1 MAQQELN
8 RTLQISRAMLGL
20 YREPKAPVAVDL
32 RELLESVL
40 LLLDRQLKDQSVAV
54 QRKLQEGTSIQGF
67 PGELRQVFTNLI
79 TNAAE
84 AAGPGGRVQVLLEA
98 SLPADNRAGGN
109 GGTITDSGPG
119 VPESHQ
125 AKLFK
130 PFFFHQGGVGNRP
143 WAVGQPGHRRE
154 ARGQSRAH
162 QQHRFR
168 VSRGGRAGLSSRTRA
183 GLGDDQARRAR
194 KRSRT

>member
-20 YREPKAPVAVDL
+20 YREPKAPVEVDL

-54 QRKLQEGTSIQGF
+54 ERKLEEGASIQGF

-84 AAGPGGRVQVLLEA
+84 AAGPGGRVQVLLED
-98 SLPADNRAGGN
+98 SLPPTAG
-109 GGTITDSGPG
+109 P
-119 VPESHQ
+119 
-125 AKLFK
+125 A
-130 PFFFHQGGVGNRP
+130 P
-143 WAVGQPGHRRE
+143 W
-154 ARGQSRAH
+154 
-162 QQHRFR
+162 
-168 VSRGGRAGLSSRTRA
+168 
-183 GLGDDQARRAR
+183 
-194 KRSRT
+194 